1 MASTLALLAAA
12 TASNAAQLSHTF
24 QVVFSAECNPLFDW
38 HSVALY
44 YSFQTSGFAKTAN
57 ITRLL
62 ACSEKEQKDYPT
74 QMKSIGPTF
83 MHRNLRD
90 DPLVDEVG
98 YPSYNKP
105 YSVMA
110 WLEGTRPLDGMSPEE
125 RDADEFILMM
135 DADMVFR
142 DPIDPIA
149 LGAAR
154 GVVIS
159 AEYTYLVGTGTGF
172 AERFIAKELVPK
184 LAQVGGFHI
193 FHREDLRL
201 IAPRWLEYTKR
212 VRAFA
217 HSKPEIFFA
226 ESMAPLEAADEPMRA
241 VRQKQSMW
249 HSEMYG
255 YVFAAAEVG
264 VTHHVRRDVML
275 YPGYQP
281 WLGRGPNILHYG
293 SDYTVKHVPP
303 GNGIAH
309 EVYFNKMTHTQ
320 LRLENCPGVLMGAFE
335 VSDWAGVSKR
345 DALCIEHLAVI
356 DAAFCHFYAKQAQCE
371 THQIPPACVSIGE
384 ARLSEISRDAH
395 QVFSRCDDEHDAC
408 ASWAASGECERNK
421 NFMHSSCAKSCKSCG
436 KSLTELNL
444 GEDAHLGDWKYFEQ
458 LRKANGTATHPI
470 ESHPSPAAV
479 AAAALPPPPPPPPPP
494 SPSPSPLPL
503 PSPSPSPSPS
513 PPVPM
518 PLSSPPPPPS
528 PGQHVGAEALPAAH
542 KVAEL
547 PVAAEAA
554 ATATAHA
561 AEKPKAAAPLPFVKR
576 AEAHVKALGE
586 KALGIAKE
594 IKEKAALLACT
605 DAETA
610 VFCEAYVRDGGCKE
624 LSASLQKC
632 RKSCGLCGHPDPPHH
647 LPHLLHDRMD
657 RVDGSRPNATRL
669 LQGAAKAVRAARER
683 AAEANGWHVQ
693 LLLGGAVA
701 GIALLCCVC
710 SRGKGQVRRKKL
722 EDKCAV

>member
-1 MASTLALLAAA
+1 MALLAAA
-12 TASNAAQLSHTF
+12 TASNVAQLSHTF

-201 IAPRWLEYTKR
+201 IAPKWLEYTKR

-303 GNGIAH
+303 GNGIGH

-320 LRLENCPGVLMGAFE
+320 LRLENCPGFLMGAFE

-371 THQIPPACVSIGE
+371 AHQIPPACASIGE
-384 ARLSEISRDAH
+384 ARLSQISRDAH

-444 GEDAHLGDWKYFEQ
+444 
-458 LRKANGTATHPI
+458 
-470 ESHPSPAAV
+470 
-479 AAAALPPPPPPPPPP
+479 
-494 SPSPSPLPL
+494 
-503 PSPSPSPSPS
+503 
-513 PPVPM
+513 
-518 PLSSPPPPPS
+518 
-528 PGQHVGAEALPAAH
+528 
-542 KVAEL
+542 
-547 PVAAEAA
+547 EAA
-554 ATATAHA
+554 ATATAHET
-561 AEKPKAAAPLPFVKR
+561 EKPKAAAPLPFVKR

-647 LPHLLHDRMD
+647 LPYLLHDRMD
-657 RVDGSRPNATRL
+657 RVDASRPNATRL
-669 LQGAAKAVRAARER
+669 LHGAAKAVRAARER